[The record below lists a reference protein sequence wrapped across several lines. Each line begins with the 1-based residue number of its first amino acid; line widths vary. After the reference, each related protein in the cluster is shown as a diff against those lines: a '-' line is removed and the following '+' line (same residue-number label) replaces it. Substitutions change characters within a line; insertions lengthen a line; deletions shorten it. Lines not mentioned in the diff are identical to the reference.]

1 MVAFNRHLTYTER
14 SHNYGLC
21 LCFGFSIGV
30 TRARLSGDH
39 VSWLL
44 QVTARNVARMWRA
57 CGALLG
63 DYQGAFV
70 DCTEALKGTTTPSS
84 VTSTSP
90 KLMQARLAASRTP
103 STTGGDHIRDVLR
116 AVLFA
121 CFLYARKYIIYNI
134 VTATCLYIQKHDAWS
149 LVGKKA

>member
-1 MVAFNRHLTYTER
+1 MASGNITQLQHALNASAGMGCAKMESLSLSLLAFIVIGRGIQTMMAPALCVAKIT
-14 SHNYGLC
+14 
-21 LCFGFSIGV
+21 
-30 TRARLSGDH
+30 
-39 VSWLL
+39 
-44 QVTARNVARMWRA
+44 
-57 CGALLG
+57 LG

-70 DCTEALKGTTTPSS
+70 DCTEALKGTMTPSS

-103 STTGGDHIRDVLR
+103 STAGGDHIRDVLR

-149 LVGKKA
+149 RVGKKA